1 MEHRYLKTFNTN
13 QPFDEGVLCLKSD
26 ENGTWWKWSD
36 PPVVETAKCQKMP
49 WMISTHASEN
59 FKRIGKGVRGG
70 PPGPG
75 VCVVALKTLPNQVRA
90 TKRATVCSPVASL
103 TLNQPRN
110 KPSGPNEAVFQN
122 QLLLL
127 TRGIPTVYFVCQR
140 ATHPHFLHY
149 LLQRSQVMHLRAS
162 GSLLYTHSLYVL
174 IYVPF
179 YNLLSC

>member
-1 MEHRYLKTFNTN
+1 M
-13 QPFDEGVLCLKSD
+13 VS
-26 ENGTWWKWSD
+26 S
-36 PPVVETAKCQKMP
+36 PVVETAKCQKMP

-59 FKRIGKGVRGG
+59 FKRIGKGASGDLQG
-70 PPGPG
+70 Q
-75 VCVVALKTLPNQVRA
+75 VCVWLPLKHFQIESE
-90 TKRATVCSPVASL
+90 RATVSSPVASR

-122 QLLLL
+122 QLLLV
-127 TRGIPTVYFVCQR
+127 TRGIPSVYFVCQR

-149 LLQRSQVMHLRAS
+149 LLQRSQVMHLRAG